1 MTTLWQD
8 VRYGVRMLRS
18 NPGLTV
24 VAVFSL
30 ALGIGVNTGIFSVV
44 NGVLLKCLPVRDP
57 HELRV
62 IEWTGKPALETFFD
76 RDDRSNRSLR
86 AGGTSYGAFS
96 YPAYERF
103 VKEAKGFSH
112 LFAFS
117 AFRRE
122 DEAMTINVG
131 SVASTARG
139 LMVSGNFFDGYGVG
153 VLLGRSIT
161 PQDERPDAEPV
172 TVIAYRTWQRYYG
185 LDPHV
190 LGKIFTV
197 NNIPFTI
204 VGVLPRHCR
213 GPLPADPTEFY
224 IPLTT
229 PSELWPDRNVDWLTR
244 EDFWYTQIMG
254 RLTPGADEAQARASL
269 EVPFRRLLSDS
280 EVQIE
285 QPAISVVDGR
295 YGLTTLREEMS
306 RPLLLLQAVVGV
318 VLLIACVNLAGLL
331 LARGVARRHEMAVRA
346 ALGAG
351 PRRLIRQSLAES
363 LVLSLAGAGVGLVVS
378 VWINAAV
385 GNLLLG
391 PMSASHLDL
400 RIDLRVLAFTL
411 ALSVVTALL
420 SGFLT
425 ALQAGGVDASAG
437 LKNADLRSA
446 PRLGLGQALVVGQVG
461 LSVLLVMGAGL
472 LTRSLVNFYRINL
485 GFDAQNILVFQ
496 LSPLETAY
504 KRQDRGLLFESVR
517 QAVAQIPG
525 VRSVAFCRNT
535 LLDKEIGRQG
545 IAISDRPS
553 GGGLAFGYV
562 VSDGWFAAMGIGL
575 LSGRDFGPMDTPG
588 SQRVAI
594 INQAFARQFFPQ
606 ENPLGRRFRAA
617 DDKEYQIVGV
627 CRDHVARHLR
637 EGSPAVMYFCHQQKL
652 RDFKDP
658 RTAFVVRSVLPPLS
672 LVPAVRQAAASIGPN
687 LPLSEATTQAEL
699 LESDIAKE
707 RLFGLLCGGLALLAL
722 TLSCLGVYGLVAYHV
737 NHRTREMGIRMALG
751 ARPRD
756 VAWPILREALIL
768 TALGI
773 ALGLPVALVLVRV
786 VRHLLYE
793 VKPHDPLTIVGT
805 VGIMVAVA
813 VLAAWIP
820 ARRAARI
827 DPMAA
832 LRYE

>member
-8 VRYGVRMLRS
+8 VCYGVRMLART
-18 NPGLTV
+18 PGFTA
-24 VAVFSL
+24 VAVVSL
-30 ALGIGVNTGIFSVV
+30 ALGIGVNTGVFSVI
-44 NGVLLKCLPVRDP
+44 NGVLLKSLPVRDP

-62 IEWTGKPALETFFD
+62 IDWTGKPASGTFLS
-76 RDDRSNRSLR
+76 RDDRSDRPLRSD
-86 AGGTSYGAFS
+86 GISYGAFS
-96 YPAYERF
+96 YRAYEQF

-122 DEAMTINVG
+122 DEAMAISVG
-131 SVASTARG
+131 GAASTARG
-139 LMVSGNFFDGYGVG
+139 LMVSGSFFEGYGAG
-153 VLLGRSIT
+153 VLLGRPIT
-161 PQDERPDAEPV
+161 PQDERPDAAPV
-172 TVIAYRTWQRYYG
+172 TVITYRTWQRYYG

-204 VGVLPRHCR
+204 VGVLPRYFR

-229 PSELWPDRNVDWLTR
+229 PSELWPDRNVDWLTQ
-244 EDFWYTQIMG
+244 EDFWYVQIVG
-254 RLTPGADEAQARASL
+254 RLAPGADEAQARASL
-269 EVPFRRLLSDS
+269 EIPFGRLLSNS

-285 QPAISVVDGR
+285 QPAILLADGR

-306 RPLLLLQAVVGV
+306 RPLFLLQAGVGV

-331 LARGVARRHEMAVRA
+331 LARGVVRRHEMAVRA

-351 PRRLIRQSLAES
+351 PRRLIRQSFAES

-378 VWINAAV
+378 VWINAGV
-385 GNLLLG
+385 GNLLIG
-391 PMSASHLDL
+391 PMGASHLDL

-420 SGFLT
+420 SGLLT
-425 ALQAGGVDASAG
+425 ALQAGHVDAAAG

-461 LSVLLVMGAGL
+461 LSLLLVMGAGL

-485 GFDAQNILVFQ
+485 GFNAQSILVFQ
-496 LSPLETAY
+496 LNPLETAY

-545 IAISDRPS
+545 IAIPDRPS
-553 GGGLAFGYV
+553 GGGVAFGYV

-575 LSGRDFGPMDTPG
+575 LSGRDFGSMDTPG
-588 SQRVAI
+588 SQRVAM
-594 INQAFARQFFPQ
+594 INHAFARQFFPQ

-637 EGSPAVMYFCHQQKL
+637 EGSPAVMYFCHQQRL
-652 RDFKDP
+652 RDFKDT
-658 RTAFVVRSVLPPLS
+658 RTAVVVRSVLPPLS
-672 LVPAVRQAAASIGPN
+672 LVPAVRQAVAGIGPN
-687 LPLSEATTQAEL
+687 LPLSEVTTQAEL
-699 LESDIAKE
+699 LERDIAKE
-707 RLFGLLCGGLALLAL
+707 RLFGLLCSSLALFAL
-722 TLSCLGVYGLVAYHV
+722 MLSCIGVYGLMAYRV
-737 NHRTREMGIRMALG
+737 NRRTREMGIRMALG

-756 VAWPILREALIL
+756 VARPILREALTL
-768 TALGI
+768 AAAGVVLGV
-773 ALGLPVALVLVRV
+773 PVALMLTRILKSVLFGI
-786 VRHLLYE
+786 E
-793 VKPHDPLTIVGT
+793 PSDPTTAIVSGLIL
-805 VGIMVAVA
+805 VMVAVA
-813 VLAAWIP
+813 AAWVP

-827 DPMAA
+827 DPMVA